1 MICELSKFSKDF
13 DHSII
18 FSWQSPV
25 QVMAHFPPF
34 LFYFSSF
41 VESFMYLI
49 CHLFN
54 IFIKIF
60 FFYFVAYLLTILM
73 PFYNE

>member
-1 MICELSKFSKDF
+1 MICEMSKFSKDF

-18 FSWQSPV
+18 CFWQSPV
-25 QVMAHFPPF
+25 QVLAHFP
-34 LFYFSSF
+34 LFVFYSSTF

-60 FFYFVAYLLTILM
+60 LLLCGLPSHSLNAIL
-73 PFYNE
+73 